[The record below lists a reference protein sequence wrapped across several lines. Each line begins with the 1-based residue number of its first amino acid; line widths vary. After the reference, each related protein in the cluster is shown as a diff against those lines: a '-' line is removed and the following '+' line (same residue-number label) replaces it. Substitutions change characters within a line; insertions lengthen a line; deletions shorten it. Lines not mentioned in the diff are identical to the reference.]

1 MRPSVVRF
9 AVRLTPR
16 TAADRVDGVVDG
28 ALRVRV
34 GAPAVGGSA
43 NIALIRLLAD
53 ELDVPP
59 TSIHIVAGATSRQKL
74 LVIDDIDPDLVF
86 ERWPDLR
93 RSG

>member
-1 MRPSVVRF
+1 VASSIVRF

-16 TAADRVDGVVDG
+16 TAGDRIDGVVDG

-59 TSIHIVAGATSRQKL
+59 TSIRIVAGATSRQKL
-74 LVIDDIDPDLVF
+74 LVVDGVEPDRIF
-86 ERWPDLR
+86 GRWPDLR